1 MARGFTVFALF
12 MSLLLAFERFEG
24 IEEADSS
31 PEQATYRSL
40 DGGGGPPPTPPPC
53 LAEKCD

>member
-12 MSLLLAFERFEG
+12 MSLVVAFERFVG
-24 IEEADSS
+24 VDADSS
-31 PEQATYRSL
+31 EQTYRSM
-40 DGGGGPPPTPPPC
+40 DGGGGPTPTPPPC

>member
-1 MARGFTVFALF
+1 MARGFTVFALLV
-12 MSLLLAFERFEG
+12 SLLAAFERFVG
-24 IEEADSS
+24 IEEAGSS
-31 PEQATYRSL
+31 PEQTYRSL